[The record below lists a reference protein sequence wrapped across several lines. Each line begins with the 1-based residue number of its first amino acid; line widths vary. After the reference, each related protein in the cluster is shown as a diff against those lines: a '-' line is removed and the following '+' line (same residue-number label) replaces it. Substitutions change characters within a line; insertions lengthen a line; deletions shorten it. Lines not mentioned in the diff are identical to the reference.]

1 MKLQSITLKGFKSFA
16 DATVINVHS
25 GITAVVGP
33 NGCGKSNISDAIR
46 WVLGEQRPSAVRG
59 GKMEEVIFQG
69 SRDRRAVNRASVVMT
84 VSNPN
89 KTLPVAFEEV
99 EIGRTVYRDG
109 GSDYSINRSECRLR
123 DVADLCRDTGLGA
136 NTYSV
141 IENRMIDAI
150 LSNRAEDRRTLFEEA
165 AGIGK
170 YKDRRRGALRRLE
183 QTEQDL
189 MRLEDVIGEVETK
202 VRSLSRQKGKAER
215 YKNLR
220 DRRLVVEVNVVR
232 DEISLLQVRLQELD
246 NTLQGEGDTAQDAIS
261 GLSVAEAVY
270 EKLKLEEVSAN
281 RNTRE
286 AENNLDKVRLKLAQW
301 ERDLAV
307 AEERRNYGE
316 RRLTQIGNAKSDRV
330 SRMEVLISDKSK
342 SEVSIGKQSE
352 KLAGLRNELEIE
364 NQLAVELK
372 TKVED
377 STGKVQGAD
386 EQELNLAKRLAL
398 LTGELESTK
407 GQLIEFERATIEVSR
422 ELTGAAEALTE
433 IVSQG
438 DLFENSV
445 APLED
450 ALKLEEEQL
459 GIVEQQLSDCK
470 LSLQSSRQRYLDAVS
485 AAGAVKAKFLA
496 LEEIEQKKE
505 GIGDA
510 VKACL
515 DLRDHGVLGLITDFM
530 EVAPEMDIAVESYLG
545 AFCQAVVVEN
555 QNSVKTISHWFVDEW
570 KGGGGLILLPCD
582 REPQVSE
589 GSLLQAISTKGRG
602 AKWARSLIG
611 SADILDASDSKIGL
625 NRTTVSEG
633 GVVMDPSGFV
643 RIGSLSGDQGILERK
658 NKISQLKSSLN
669 SKETTVCEIE
679 AVVLEGEKTLEDLEK
694 VLEGKRNLVAEAQDA
709 LRRTNSEIQSQT
721 TLRTTVDSHHEELVR
736 RLEGTRVAKAKAAK
750 RVIELE
756 CLKEDLDLEKI
767 SIGKN
772 REFMVEGL
780 ENLQSDWEGY
790 RSKEN
795 QLGVAI
801 VRHEVEIRG
810 LEEKLRDLKR
820 EESGEI
826 ERLQNLLLEETAL
839 QEEVGGALKL
849 KEEGAVVMELLFQ
862 EDDQAKISVTETK
875 IVLEEVEG
883 DLQKV
888 EKEVKAHRET
898 ERRTSDRRHTLELE
912 RQEVINRQDII
923 SERLQSEWGR
933 PSKVLLE
940 EVDAIGT
947 DSADLNTELEGIIA
961 KLNRIGLVNMLA
973 VEEHEEQSQR
983 LSFLSEQR
991 EDLLDAKQDLTEA
1004 IRQVNETATN
1014 LFQEAFEEIRNNFQS
1029 TFNRLFEGGT
1039 ADIWLSD
1046 PADSLESGIEI
1057 HASPKGKKTQRIEL
1071 LSGGERALTA
1081 LSLLFGIYLF
1091 KPSPFCVLDEI
1102 DAPLDENNIG
1112 RFIRLLEDFKE
1123 QTQFILIT
1131 HNPRSIE
1138 AADWIYGVTMEEPG
1152 VSSIVGV
1159 RLEKDA
1165 RSQ

>member
-69 SRDRRAVNRASVVMT
+69 SRDRRAVNRASVVLT
-84 VSNPN
+84 VSNPD
-89 KTLPVAFEEV
+89 KALPVAFEEV

-183 QTEQDL
+183 QTDQDL

-232 DEISLLQVRLQELD
+232 DEISQLQVRLQKLD
-246 NTLQGEGDTAQDAIS
+246 TALDGEGNTAQDAIS

-270 EKLKLEEVSAN
+270 EKLKLEEVSAE
-281 RNTRE
+281 RDAQD
-286 AENNLDKVRLKLAQW
+286 AENNVEKARLKLAKW

-316 RRLTQIGNAKSDRV
+316 RRLTQIGTARTDQV
-330 SRMEVLISDKSK
+330 SRMEMLVSDKSK
-342 SEVSIGKQSE
+342 FEVNLSKQS
-352 KLAGLRNELEIE
+352 KNLVGLRSELEIE

-377 STGKVQGAD
+377 LSGKVQGTD
-386 EQELNLAKRLAL
+386 EQELNLARKLAL
-398 LTGELESTK
+398 LTGDLESTK
-407 GQLIEFERATIEVSR
+407 GQLIEFDRATVEVSKD
-422 ELTGAAEALTE
+422 LVGAAEALTE

-438 DLFENSV
+438 DLFENRV

-450 ALKLEEEQL
+450 ALKLAEEQL
-459 GIVEQQLSDCK
+459 RIVEAELSDCK

-485 AAGAVKAKFLA
+485 SAGAVKAKFLA
-496 LEEIEQKKE
+496 LEEIDQKKE
-505 GIGDA
+505 GIDDA
-510 VKACL
+510 VRACL
-515 DLRDHGVLGLITDFM
+515 DLRDHGILGLITDFM
-530 EVAPEMDIAVESYLG
+530 EIAPEMDRAIESYLG
-545 AFCQAVVVEN
+545 AFCQAVVVKD
-555 QNSVKTISHWFVDEW
+555 QKSVETISRWFVNEW

-589 GSLLQAISTKGRG
+589 GSLLQAISTKGDG
-602 AKWARSLIG
+602 AKWAKALIG
-611 SADILDASDSKIGL
+611 SADILDVEDPQLGP
-625 NRTTVSEG
+625 NRTTVSVD
-633 GVVMDPSGFV
+633 GVVIDPSGFV
-643 RIGSLSGDQGILERK
+643 RIGSLSGDQGILGRK
-658 NKISQLKSSLN
+658 NKISQLRNTLE
-669 SKETTVCEIE
+669 SKETIVSNTDTVVI
-679 AVVLEGEKTLEDLEK
+679 EGEKSLEDLEK
-694 VLEGKRNLVAEAQDA
+694 VLEIKRNLVAEARDA
-709 LRRTNSEIQSQT
+709 LRRTNSEIQNQT
-721 TLRTTVDSHHEELVR
+721 TLHSTVDSHHEELVR
-736 RLEGTRVAKAKAAK
+736 RLEGTKVAKTKAAE

-756 CLKEDLDLEKI
+756 CLKEDLELQKTSIAKARDYLVKDLE
-767 SIGKN
+767 SFQG
-772 REFMVEGL
+772 
-780 ENLQSDWEGY
+780 DWERH
-790 RSKEN
+790 RSKGN
-795 QLGVAI
+795 QLEVTV
-801 VRHEVEIRG
+801 VRNEVEIRG
-810 LEEKLRDLKR
+810 LEEKLRNLKR
-820 EESGEI
+820 EEREEV
-826 ERLQNLLLEETAL
+826 ERLENLLSEETAL
-839 QEEVGGALKL
+839 QEEVASVLRL

-862 EDDQAKISVTETK
+862 ESDQAKKNLAERKV
-875 IVLEEVEG
+875 VLEEVAG
-883 DLQKV
+883 DLQKM
-888 EKEVKAHRET
+888 EKEVKSYRET
-898 ERRTSDRRHTLELE
+898 ERETSDRRHAIELE

-933 PSKVLLE
+933 PSQILLQEVGAIVTDPEDLNRELE
-940 EVDAIGT
+940 EI
-947 DSADLNTELEGIIA
+947 LA

-983 LSFLSEQR
+983 LSFLCEQR
-991 EDLLDAKQDLTEA
+991 EDLLGAKQDLTEA

-1039 ADIWLSD
+1039 ADIWLSN

-1057 HASPKGKKTQRIEL
+1057 HASPKGKRTQRIEL

-1112 RFIRLLEDFKE
+1112 RFIRLLEDFKG

-1159 RLEKDA
+1159 RLEKDVM
-1165 RSQ
+1165 SQ